1 MCARVC
7 VCVCA
12 RALSRFSHFQLCETV
27 WTVARQ
33 APLST
38 GLSRQNTAV
47 GCHGNLANPGI
58 EPKSLLCPALAGR
71 FFTTFATWEA
81 PEVEHTT
88 SLWPSYSIA
97 KYLTKKWNH
106 MFKDWDMIVYGNF
119 IFSCQNLENNQC
131 PIPGES
137 VNYGIPIRWNTT
149 QQ

>member
-1 MCARVC
+1 MCARVG

-71 FFTTFATWEA
+71 FFTTIATWEA

-88 SLWPSYSIA
+88 SL
-97 KYLTKKWNH
+97 
-106 MFKDWDMIVYGNF
+106 
-119 IFSCQNLENNQC
+119 
-131 PIPGES
+131 
-137 VNYGIPIRWNTT
+137 
-149 QQ
+149 